1 MVAFFKKPYRVKRYS
16 QNIVV
21 DGYIASGYAEI
32 DPVLLDVQEDT
43 KRSSADEFGKRATS
57 NIRAF
62 GQFPFRP
69 AESPNTKGDLILYK
83 DQWYECVSCA
93 ERRNTLLRHYD
104 SSFTLKPDGGVVGE
118 L

>member
-32 DPVLLDVQEDT
+32 DPVFLDVQEDT
-43 KRSSADEFGKRATS
+43 KRSSADEFGKRSTS

-69 AESPNTKGDLILYK
+69 AEAPDKKGDLILYK

-93 ERRNTLLRHYD
+93 ERRNTLLQHYD